1 MHPEPEDKLAAE
13 LHAELRRLPPRP
25 APASL
30 IANVLSAL
38 AAREAQG
45 QGAPALQSA
54 WWERSWFEWP
64 QAVRRLSG
72 VAAVF
77 LLAALIGVTL
87 LLLNLDYLFNLAGP
101 ATEAWGVAGAL
112 GNALAVVGH
121 AVPTTVLIAAGG
133 LLAVSYLG
141 AIALG
146 TVFFRYTWQRR

>member
-1 MHPEPEDKLAAE
+1 MHPEPEDPLAAA

-25 APASL
+25 APAGL
-30 IANVLSAL
+30 IPNVLSAL
-38 AAREAQG
+38 AAR
-45 QGAPALQSA
+45 QGAAALPAA

-72 VAAVF
+72 VAAMLAV
-77 LLAALIGVTL
+77 AALAGVTL
-87 LLLNLDYLFNLAGP
+87 LLLNLEFLLRLAGS

-112 GNALAVVGH
+112 GNALAVLGRS
-121 AVPTTVLIAAGG
+121 VPTTALIAAGA
-133 LLAVSYLG
+133 LFAVSYLC